1 MTETSAGSG
10 TVDDLPPFAALMTDE
25 EREKKA
31 ELSSPGTYN
40 VVVNQDSFQHLP
52 EYTDDPEIKR
62 ERLSP
67 LRRGSIAASL
77 ASSTGRD
84 IPVEGLPLPGDPN
97 IVLLPRFEDVA
108 RRATFSSVKDPRSP
122 IFSTSRDGIIKSEDT
137 DEVFLTEEPAQM
149 TDDKGPGPDARYLQQ
164 FRRVVWRQLV
174 PAEQGL
180 DEMMQSSVNVLEVE
194 AMNFPP
200 VFASLFRTMA
210 FFLTASSYFM
220 R

>member
-1 MTETSAGSG
+1 MTETSTGSG
-10 TVDDLPPFAALMTDE
+10 TVDDLPPFAALVTDE

-67 LRRGSIAASL
+67 LRRGSIAHSL
-77 ASSTGRD
+77 ASSHGRD
-84 IPVEGLPLPGDPN
+84 IAIEGVPVPGDPN

-108 RRATFSSVKDPRSP
+108 RRATFSSMKDPRSP
-122 IFSTSRDGIIKSEDT
+122 IFASGRDGIIKSEDT
-137 DEVFLTEEPAQM
+137 DEVFFTEEPAPM
-149 TDDKGPGPDARYLQQ
+149 TDGEGIGPDGRYLQQ
-164 FRRVVWRQLV
+164 FRKTVWKQLV

-180 DEMMQSSVNVLEVE
+180 DESMHSCVNVLEAE

-200 VFASLFRTMA
+200 VCISKMCWSL
-210 FFLTASSYFM
+210 LTESSYTM
-220 R
+220 P